1 MRTRV
6 ISGAVMTVILVAAII
21 LGGPVIGVLMWGISL
36 IGYFEMERAL
46 GLHAGAKLPNVLELL
61 SYITITVYYAV
72 MILLS
77 GKEYIWYQMI
87 LVVFLLLNMALYVF
101 TFPKYDW
108 KQMVANLF
116 SLIYAPV
123 MLSFIYLIREDFEH
137 GAYIVVM
144 VFIAS
149 WISDT
154 GAYFVGSACGKHKL
168 APVLSPKKSVEG
180 SIGGIVC
187 AAGIGALYAL
197 LLERLGLCPAEY
209 IWVFAII
216 GGLGSIISQLGDLGA
231 SAIKRQTGIK
241 DYGKL
246 IPGHGGIMDR
256 FDSVIV
262 TAPLI
267 YYLAYFFIK

>member
-46 GLHAGAKLPNVLELL
+46 GLHTGAKSPNILELL

-154 GAYFVGSACGKHKL
+154 GAYFVGSTCGKHKL

>member
-46 GLHAGAKLPNVLELL
+46 GLHTGAKSPNILELL

>member
-46 GLHAGAKLPNVLELL
+46 GLHTGAKSLNILELL

>member
-46 GLHAGAKLPNVLELL
+46 GLHTSAKSLNILELL

-87 LVVFLLLNMALYVF
+87 LLVFLLLNMALYVF

>member
-46 GLHAGAKLPNVLELL
+46 GLHTGAKSPNILELL

-108 KQMVANLF
+108 KKMVANLF

-154 GAYFVGSACGKHKL
+154 GAYFVGSAYGKHKL

>member
-6 ISGAVMTVILVAAII
+6 ISGVVMTVILIAAII
-21 LGGPVIGVLMWGISL
+21 LGGPVIGLLLWGISL
-36 IGYFEMERAL
+36 IGYFEMEKTL
-46 GLHAGAKLPNVLELL
+46 GLHTSAKSLNILELL
-61 SYITITVYYAV
+61 SYITITAYYA
-72 MILLS
+72 LLIFAS
-77 GKEYIWYQMI
+77 GKGYIFYEMMLI
-87 LVVFLLLNMALYVF
+87 VFVLLNMALYVF
-101 TFPKYDW
+101 AFPKYDW
-108 KQMVANLF
+108 KQMLANLF
-116 SLIYAPV
+116 SLIYVPV
-123 MLSFIYLIREDFEH
+123 MLSFIYLIRVDFEH
-137 GAYIVVM
+137 GAFIVVM

-154 GAYFVGSACGKHKL
+154 GAYFVGSAFGKHRL
-168 APVLSPKKSVEG
+168 APVLSPKKCIEG
-180 SIGGIVC
+180 SVGGIICSSV
-187 AAGIGALYAL
+187 IGALYAFVL
-197 LLERLGLCPAEY
+197 AKMGFCPMEY
-209 IWVFAII
+209 VPVFAMI

>member
-46 GLHAGAKLPNVLELL
+46 GLHTGAKSLNILELL

-101 TFPKYDW
+101 TFPKFDW